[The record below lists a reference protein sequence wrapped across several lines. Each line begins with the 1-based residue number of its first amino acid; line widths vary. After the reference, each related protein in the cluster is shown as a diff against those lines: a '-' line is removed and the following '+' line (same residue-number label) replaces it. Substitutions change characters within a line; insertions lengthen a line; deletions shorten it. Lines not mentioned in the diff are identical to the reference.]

1 MRGLEAREAVLECAA
16 RDGDIAEGALWIAAD
31 DCPGVEPERWLERL
45 DDLAGELSTRCGLRG
60 CGAGDAPLVGALLR
74 DRLRLRGA
82 GGGDPRAHYLHH
94 VLERGAGVP
103 IACSAIWIAVG
114 ARAHIPVEG
123 VNLPG
128 HFVVRVEGHMF
139 DTVASGEPLDDD
151 DVLRLVTTSTGQA
164 IDGLEAGHLAR
175 ASSRDM
181 LARMSRNLRRCYTS
195 LECWDQALRAADRC
209 VDLMATAPAER
220 RDRGLLLWRMGRIVA
235 ALADINAYLDEAPE
249 TCPDRSAM
257 TDAAGRLRAF
267 LN

>member
-1 MRGLEAREAVLECAA
+1 MQGLEPREAVLECAE
-16 RDGDIAEGALWIAAD
+16 RDGDIAEGALWLAAD

-45 DDLAGELSTRCGLRG
+45 DELASELRTRCGLHG
-60 CGAGDAPLVGALLR
+60 CGPSDAPLVGALLR

-82 GGGDPRAHYLHH
+82 GGGDPRAHYLHT
-94 VLERGAGVP
+94 VLDRGAGVP

-114 ARAHIPVEG
+114 ARAEIPVEG

-128 HFVVRVEGHMF
+128 HFVVRVDGHLF
-139 DTVASGEPLDDD
+139 DTVASGEPLDDE
-151 DVLRLVTTSTGQA
+151 DVKRLVTTSTGRE
-164 IDGLEAGHLAR
+164 IDRLEPAQVSR
-175 ASSRDM
+175 ASARDM

-209 VDLMATAPAER
+209 VDLVPSPAER

-235 ALADINAYLDEAPE
+235 ALNDINAYLDEAPE
-249 TCPDRSAM
+249 TCPDRTAM
-257 TDAAGRLRAF
+257 TEVAGRLRAF